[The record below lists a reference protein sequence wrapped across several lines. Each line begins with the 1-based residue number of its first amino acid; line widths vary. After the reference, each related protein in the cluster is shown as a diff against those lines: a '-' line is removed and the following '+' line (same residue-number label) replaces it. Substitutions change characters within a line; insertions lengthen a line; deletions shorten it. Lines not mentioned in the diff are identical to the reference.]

1 MNRHPN
7 LAFFGGT
14 MITAIM
20 VLATFANS
28 ADADGCP
35 RGKTVEA
42 TSVEAHYKADQ
53 KAEVKA

>member
-1 MNRHPN
+1 MNPHSN

-20 VLATFANS
+20 VLATFAN
-28 ADADGCP
+28 AANADGCP
-35 RGKTVEA
+35 RSKTVEA
-42 TSVEAHYKADQ
+42 TSIEAHHKADA